1 MKHCWGLKNYNIQAQ
16 RNYKRPLKSEPEKSP
31 RGLKPESYKGTSLK
45 AYEERRKN
53 RKRKKIQSIK
63 NIDWPVQGVEL
74 GSPRIDKGSGSPR
87 RITQLKVGLRQLT
100 GKRQKKHKKRRG
112 GGNVLLGHQRQQE
125 KQGA

>member
-1 MKHCWGLKNYNIQAQ
+1 M
-16 RNYKRPLKSEPEKSP
+16 
-31 RGLKPESYKGTSLK
+31 
-45 AYEERRKN
+45 
-53 RKRKKIQSIK
+53 
-63 NIDWPVQGVEL
+63 QGAEL
-74 GSPRIDKGSGSPR
+74 GSLGIDKGLGSPR